1 MSVIDRLPPQFRNLP
16 APKAASYYGPS
27 RAAGTQLGPMSP
39 VMNVYAL
46 EDRFHGSAVCRTRRH
61 PVGVPKSNCI
71 EVKVSFLVPISPMK
85 GSQIDTIPV
94 V

>member
-1 MSVIDRLPPQFRNLP
+1 MSVIDRLPPPNFATYLRLKQLLTR
-16 APKAASYYGPS
+16 GPS

-61 PVGVPKSNCI
+61 PVGVPKSDCI
-71 EVKVSFLVPISPMK
+71 EVKVSFLAPISPMK
-85 GSQIDTIPV
+85 FS
-94 V
+94 